1 MQIDLSKVKWDAPP
15 AIDPSKIQWDEAPT
29 QYGSAVPQLNA
40 QGQVIRQPD
49 AIPQARA
56 PSRGVMDYIAGIP
69 ETAVTAGFGMLKG
82 AVAPFAAVAGEY
94 LGGVNTPQGRAQ
106 GARFGKNVESA
117 LTYTPQ
123 TQTAQDIINYAGE
136 KLQGVD
142 LNAIPFAQ
150 GSTVAALAP
159 AAARQ
164 LPSAIKNEASYL
176 KGVVGE
182 IPAVKAAREKTAAAN
197 VANSYENAQRIEAA
211 QTANKYG
218 LAIDPEVSNPTTGA
232 KVRGAIVGERNVSNM
247 MAEQNQPKITAALKE
262 EVGIPPTK
270 KLNEATFKEAHAAP
284 EITQPYEK
292 VKAIPSVQI
301 GATTLDDLEAIKRGA
316 LIGEKS
322 SDTLHIAQRLDNLKA
337 DVLAG
342 GDGKRFLSSVQQ
354 LRKEAQDIYR
364 KKDPLTPL
372 ERREADAIMKAADI
386 LEGVLTDNLPVIKDR
401 DAFLKARTAQAKL
414 YQLEEATDLAT
425 GIPDPRILAKMVGD
439 KRPITGVARDIG
451 LIAANFPDAVTPMG
465 KGGWTFP
472 RLTRATAPGM
482 IGGTLGLLA
491 AGPVGAPF
499 GIALGSGIG
508 ELGKRALAKNMLTP
522 EFQAKN
528 AVPTDYRPAPFPT
541 NNLRPVT
548 PGQSNIVPFDP
559 RNALL
564 EPEIRPNFVFGKAE
578 PLVDRADI
586 NPSSPFGPK
595 QIGNDTSA
603 DVIARRRA
611 EDARQTRMAQMAEAQ
626 ALAAESAAPRA
637 PAREGINTLYE
648 LDPITK
654 KLVPVDQS
662 VRGPVDLGGV
672 PSTLRSAVDKLS
684 GQTSTYT
691 PTITEKVKTGKF
703 YTETSGGNVKGAP
716 IYEYIE
722 RPGSPITERSTR
734 AFDLTAPELAVW
746 KNTRAT
752 LDQLDPRYKAL
763 SDKEIT
769 SRMMDRKWVED
780 AVVKAREK
788 STAFYQLAVRAR
800 DAERMGARA
809 DTARNMALAQQAE
822 EASGQMKTTLDL
834 LEDRLVKLRADDSGK
849 RQGPK
854 TQGAIRNNL
863 TANQNRNKL
872 RED

>member
-1 MQIDLSKVKWDAPP
+1 MGWRDDPVVESSWKSDPVVSLSSTP
-15 AIDPSKIQWDEAPT
+15 AL
-29 QYGSAVPQLNA
+29 QYGSAVPQVNA

-49 AIPQARA
+49 AIPSARA
-56 PSRGVMDYIAGIP
+56 PSRGIMDYIAGIP
-69 ETAVTAGFGMLKG
+69 ETAITAGTGMLKG
-82 AVAPFAAVAGEY
+82 AVAPFAAVAGEL

-123 TQTAQDIINYAGE
+123 TQTAKDIINYAGE
-136 KLQGVD
+136 KLQGID
-142 LNAIPFAQ
+142 FSAIPFAQ

-159 AAARQ
+159 AAVRQ
-164 LPSAIKNEASYL
+164 LPSAIKNEAGYL

-182 IPAVKAAREKTAAAN
+182 IPAVKASRERTAATN
-197 VANSYENAQRIEAA
+197 LANSYENAARIEASDLA
-211 QTANKYG
+211 VNKYG

-247 MAEQNQPKITAALKE
+247 MAEQNQPKVTAALKE

-270 KLNEATFKEAHAAP
+270 VLNEATFKEAHAAP
-284 EITQPYEK
+284 EITRPYDK

-372 ERREADAIMKAADI
+372 ERREAEAIMKAADI

-425 GIPDPRILAKMVGD
+425 GIPDPRVLAKMVGD
-439 KRPITGVARDIG
+439 KRPISGVARDIG

-465 KGGWTFP
+465 KGGLTFS
-472 RLTRATAPGM
+472 RITRATLPG
-482 IGGTLGLLA
+482 
-491 AGPVGAPF
+491 
-499 GIALGSGIG
+499 ALGAMVGLPLGPAGSLVGTAIG
-508 ELGKRALAKNMLTP
+508 TGVGEITKRVMAKNMLTP

-528 AVPTDYRPAPFPT
+528 AVAPDYRPAPFPV

-548 PGQSNIVPFDP
+548 PGAQPAPNATNIVPFDP

-564 EPEIRPNFVFGKAE
+564 EPEIRPNFVFGQAP
-578 PLVDRADI
+578 PLVERADLSRRGPAQLPA
-586 NPSSPFGPK
+586 PSPQSTLG
-595 QIGNDTSA
+595 SVA
-603 DVIARRRA
+603 SEEARR
-611 EDARQTRMAQMAEAQ
+611 TRMARMAEAET
-626 ALAAESAAPRA
+626 LAAESAAPRA
-637 PAREGINTLYE
+637 PASGGTLFD
-648 LDPITK
+648 LDPISG
-654 KLVPVDQS
+654 KLTPVSQ
-662 VRGPVDLGGV
+662 GIKGATPETFQNYM
-672 PSTLRSAVDKLS
+672 STLGSAVDKVSANQKFNL
-684 GQTSTYT
+684 TAA
-691 PTITEKVKTGKF
+691 EKV
-703 YTETSGGNVKGAP
+703 
-716 IYEYIE
+716 
-722 RPGSPITERSTR
+722 
-734 AFDLTAPELAVW
+734 AFDKTKLYIAEV
-746 KNTRAT
+746 
-752 LDQLDPRYKAL
+752 DPSFKTL
-763 SDKEIT
+763 SDKEIV
-769 SRMMDRKWVED
+769 SRMLDRKWVED

-788 STAFYQLAVRAR
+788 SASFYQLAVRAR

-809 DTARNMALAQQAE
+809 DTARNMELARQAE
-822 EASGQMKTTLDL
+822 EASLQMKSTLDL
-834 LEDRLVKLRADDSGK
+834 LEDRLVKLRPDTSGK

>member
-1 MQIDLSKVKWDAPP
+1 MATIVEIREKYPQYSDMPDAALADALHSKFYADMPKTDFYTKIGFAP
-15 AIDPSKIQWDEAPT
+15 
-29 QYGSAVPQLNA
+29 QYGSAVPSA
-40 QGQVIRQPD
+40 TPTRQPD
-49 AIPQARA
+49 AIPSARA

-69 ETAVTAGFGMLKG
+69 ETAITAGTGILKG
-82 AVAPFAAVAGEY
+82 AVAPFAAVAGEL

-123 TQTAQDIINYAGE
+123 TQTAKDIIGYAGE
-136 KLQGVD
+136 KLQGID
-142 LNAIPFAQ
+142 FSAIPFAQ

-159 AAARQ
+159 AATRQ
-164 LPSAIKNEASYL
+164 LPSAIKNEAAYL

-182 IPAVKAAREKTAAAN
+182 IPSVKAAREKTAATN
-197 VANSYENAQRIEAA
+197 LANSYENSARIEASDLA
-211 QTANKYG
+211 VNKYG

-247 MAEQNQPKITAALKE
+247 MAEQNQPKVTAALKK

-270 KLNEATFKEAHAAP
+270 KLDEATFKEAHAAP
-284 EITQPYEK
+284 EITQPYDK

-342 GDGKRFLSSVQQ
+342 GNGNRFLSSVQQ

-386 LEGVLTDNLPVIKDR
+386 LEGVLTDNLPVIRDR

-414 YQLEEATDLAT
+414 YQLEEATNLAT
-425 GIPDPRILAKMVGD
+425 GIPDPRVLAKMVGD
-439 KRPITGVARDIG
+439 KRPISGVARDIG

-465 KGGWTFP
+465 RGGLTFP
-472 RLTRATAPGM
+472 RITRATLPGA
-482 IGGTLGLLA
+482 LGAMVGLPLGP
-491 AGPVGAPF
+491 AGSLVGA
-499 GIALGSGIG
+499 AIG
-508 ELGKRALAKNMLTP
+508 TGVGEITKRVMAKNMLTP
-522 EFQAKN
+522 EFQARN
-528 AVPTDYRPAPFPT
+528 AVAPDYRPAPFPV

-548 PGQSNIVPFDP
+548 PGAQPAPNATNIVPFDP

-564 EPEIRPNFVFGKAE
+564 EPEIRPNFVFGQPDPYVQPSMPTGPAQL
-578 PLVDRADI
+578 PAP
-586 NPSSPFGPK
+586 NPQSTLGSVA
-595 QIGNDTSA
+595 SEE
-603 DVIARRRA
+603 ARR
-611 EDARQTRMAQMAEAQ
+611 TRMARMAEAE
-626 ALAAESAAPRA
+626 AIAAESGAPRA
-637 PAREGINTLYE
+637 PTRGGTLFD
-648 LDPITK
+648 LDPISGELT
-654 KLVPVDQS
+654 PVSQGI
-662 VRGPVDLGGV
+662 RGATPETFQNYM
-672 PSTLRSAVDKLS
+672 STLGSAVNKVGSKQNFNL
-684 GQTSTYT
+684 TAA
-691 PTITEKVKTGKF
+691 EKVAFDKTKF
-703 YTETSGGNVKGAP
+703 YIAEVSPGFET
-716 IYEYIE
+716 
-722 RPGSPITERSTR
+722 
-734 AFDLTAPELAVW
+734 
-746 KNTRAT
+746 
-752 LDQLDPRYKAL
+752 L
-763 SDKEIT
+763 SDKAIV

-788 STAFYQLAVRAR
+788 SASFYELAVRAR

-809 DTARNMALAQQAE
+809 DTARNTALAQQAE
-822 EASGQMKTTLDL
+822 EASGQMKSTLDL
-834 LEDRLVKLRADDSGK
+834 LEDRLVKLRADASGK

-854 TQGAIRNNL
+854 TQGSIRNNL
-863 TANQNRNKL
+863 TANQNLNKL

>member
-1 MQIDLSKVKWDAPP
+1 MGAFDPDAYLAKPVAFNPDAYLAKGSNEVPSATPMQ
-15 AIDPSKIQWDEAPT
+15 Q
-29 QYGSAVPQLNA
+29 
-40 QGQVIRQPD
+40 D
-49 AIPQARA
+49 AIPEARM
-56 PSRGVMDYIAGIP
+56 PDRGLLDYAVGVP
-69 ETAVTAGFGMLKG
+69 ETIFTGAMGMARG
-82 AVAPFAAVAGEY
+82 AIAPFAAVAGEY
-94 LGGVNTPQGRAQ
+94 MGGVNTPEGKAM
-106 GARFGKNVESA
+106 GARAAQAVERGLA
-117 LTYTPQ
+117 YAPK

-142 LNAIPFAQ
+142 FNAIPFAQ
-150 GSTVAALAP
+150 GSTIAALAP
-159 AAARQ
+159 AALRQ
-164 LPSAIKNEASYL
+164 APTAIKNEAAYL
-176 KGVVGE
+176 KNVIGE
-182 IPAVKAAREKTAAAN
+182 VPVVKAAREKTAAAN
-197 VANSYENAQRIEAA
+197 LTNSYENATRIEAA

-284 EITQPYEK
+284 EITQPYDK

-301 GATTLDDLEAIKRGA
+301 GATTLDDLESIKRGA

-342 GDGKRFLSSVQQ
+342 GDGNRFLSSVQQ

-372 ERREADAIMKAADI
+372 ERREANAIMKAADI

-439 KRPITGVARDIG
+439 KRPISGAARDIG
-451 LIAANFPDAVTPMG
+451 LVAANFPDAVTPMG

-528 AVPTDYRPAPFPT
+528 AVPTDYRPTPFPT

-548 PGQSNIVPFDP
+548 PGAQPAPNATNIVPFDP
-559 RNALL
+559 RNALI
-564 EPEIRPNFVFGKAE
+564 EPEIRPNFVFGQAP
-578 PLVDRADI
+578 PLVERADLSRTGPAQLPA
-586 NPSSPFGPK
+586 PSPQSTLG
-595 QIGNDTSA
+595 SVA
-603 DVIARRRA
+603 SEEARR
-611 EDARQTRMAQMAEAQ
+611 TRMARMAEAE
-626 ALAAESAAPRA
+626 ALIAESGAPRA
-637 PAREGINTLYE
+637 PAGGGTLFD
-648 LDPITK
+648 LDPISG
-654 KLVPVDQS
+654 KLTPTSQ
-662 VRGPVDLGGV
+662 GIKGATPETFQNYM
-672 PSTLRSAVDKLS
+672 STLGSAVDKV
-684 GQTSTYT
+684 TSKQNFNLTAA
-691 PTITEKVKTGKF
+691 EKVAFDKTKF
-703 YTETSGGNVKGAP
+703 YIAEVS
-716 IYEYIE
+716 
-722 RPGSPITERSTR
+722 PGFE
-734 AFDLTAPELAVW
+734 
-746 KNTRAT
+746 K
-752 LDQLDPRYKAL
+752 L
-763 SDKEIT
+763 SDKAIVD
-769 SRMMDRKWVED
+769 RMLDRKWVED

-788 STAFYQLAVRAR
+788 SAAFYQLAVRAR

-834 LEDRLVKLRADDSGK
+834 LEDRLVKLRADDSRK